1 MRTARWLLAGFVFV
15 CLGTH
20 GFALDRV
27 SFATNWL
34 AEAEHGGFYQA
45 LVDGTYERYGLD
57 VNIIQGGPQVNNQL
71 SLAAGRVDFY
81 LGANMIQAL
90 HAVEQGIP
98 REFHPAGLRHL
109 GTLCRRAT
117 RRLQTQHLSARGLWL
132 RQLFDQHR
140 DAHRTC
146 RAEPRS
152 GAAVCRCLDH
162 RLV

>member
-1 MRTARWLLAGFVFV
+1 MEYARAFLAGLLLV
-15 CLGTH
+15 CAASQAR
-20 GFALDRV
+20 ALDRV

-98 REFHPAGLRHL
+98 RLVVASLFQKDPLILMSHPGVGLEQFEDL
-109 GTLCRRAT
+109 PKAT
-117 RRLQTQHLSARGLWL
+117 AYIGKDNLVSVYQWL
-132 RQLFDQHR
+132 KN
-140 DAHRTC
+140 A
-146 RAEPRS
+146 
-152 GAAVCRCLDH
+152 
-162 RLV
+162 